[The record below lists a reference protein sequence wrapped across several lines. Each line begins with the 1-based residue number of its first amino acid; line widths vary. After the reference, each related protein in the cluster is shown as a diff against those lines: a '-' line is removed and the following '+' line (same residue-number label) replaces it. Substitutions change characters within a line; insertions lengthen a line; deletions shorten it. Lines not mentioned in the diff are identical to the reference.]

1 MTTSLTA
8 YRSRVAIFIVLAV
21 AMAGVTLTA
30 NRLYAT
36 VSSTTGHVLLVAP
49 PSSVAQSVVSR
60 PNIWVFPEK
69 SITLPTDVVASIKVT
84 SPDTT
89 IPAGTAVNS
98 YFLHLGRSSSGTWSG
113 TVVFEEPILGIIHT
127 QGRLNLT
134 DDLLGSPA
142 TTYPGD
148 VGGGNHLPRYRRE

>member
-30 NRLYAT
+30 NRLYAA

-69 SITLPTDVVASIKVT
+69 SITLPTDVVANIK
-84 SPDTT
+84 SDQ
-89 IPAGTAVNS
+89 
-98 YFLHLGRSSSGTWSG
+98 SG
-113 TVVFEEPILGIIHT
+113 H
-127 QGRLNLT
+127 NH
-134 DDLLGSPA
+134 
-142 TTYPGD
+142 PGW
-148 VGGGNHLPRYRRE
+148 YRRQQLLFASG